1 MKQVLMEKVNA
12 RAKKDNTSLYKCPTI
27 ICDDCN
33 REVPKSATVVFDIVL
48 TCCKCAIKRISFA
61 K

>member
-1 MKQVLMEKVNA
+1 MEKVNA

-33 REVPKSATVVFDIVL
+33 REVPKSASVVFGTVL

>member
-1 MKQVLMEKVNA
+1 MEKVNA
-12 RAKKDNTSLYKCPTI
+12 RAKKDNTSLYKCTTI
-27 ICDDCN
+27 ICNDCN
-33 REVPKSATVVFDIVL
+33 REVPKSASVVFGTIL